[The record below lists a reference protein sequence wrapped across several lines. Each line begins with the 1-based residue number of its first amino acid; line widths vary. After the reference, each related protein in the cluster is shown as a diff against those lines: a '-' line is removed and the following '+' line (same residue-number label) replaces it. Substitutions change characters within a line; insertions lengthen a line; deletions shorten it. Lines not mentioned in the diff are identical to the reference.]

1 MTQKALIYCRVSDTK
16 QKNEGSGLES
26 QEHRCRQ
33 FAQTNN
39 LSVEKIFHDDVT
51 GGGDF
56 KKRPAMSELLEYV
69 KTNKDTQYILILDDI
84 KRISRDVYFYW
95 DLIRRLDEFG
105 VQPMSPNFIFANTPE
120 GRFQQSITVAAGE
133 YERET
138 IARQTKQKT
147 KARLEAGFHAFN
159 APVGYE
165 FIKAKEGGKILVKK
179 EPAASALSEMMEGFA
194 SGRFQ
199 TKNEARDF
207 LEASPAFPK
216 GKSGKIGN
224 SQIDKILKDPLYAGY
239 IQYLPWGVSL
249 RKGKHKGMVDLET
262 FKKIQ
267 ERLEGR
273 AHAPARKGIN
283 EDFPLRN
290 AIACECG
297 NSLTSGWSKSAT
309 GKYYGYYL
317 CQNRK
322 CRFKGKSIRKD
333 VLEAEFEKILEN
345 LTPSQALFFSA
356 DTMFKNMWNQL
367 GANLED
373 QRQQLKYKLNDCDE
387 NINIALNR
395 LVESKSSNVASAFEK
410 RIESLEQEK
419 LLVEERIAKCGTPL
433 GAYDKMYRT
442 SLNFL
447 SNPHKLWVHGGYAG
461 KRIVLKLTFIERLT
475 WDRKGMYRTPKLSAP
490 FRVLNDLKKPP
501 ACSADKGFRDD
512 LSLDDFSSN
521 EGTFD
526 PQLSQ
531 FLQMVPGAGLE
542 PARHY

>member
-39 LSVEKIFHDDVT
+39 LSVEKVFHDDVS

-56 KKRPAMSELLEYV
+56 KKRPAMTELLEYV
-69 KTNKDTQYILILDDI
+69 RANKDNQYVLILDDI

-105 VQPMSPNFIFANTPE
+105 VQPVSPNFIFANTPE

-159 APVGYE
+159 APVGYK
-165 FIKAKEGGKILVKK
+165 FIKASAGGKILVKK

-199 TKNEARDF
+199 TKIEAKYF
-207 LEASPAFPK
+207 LEATPDFPK

-239 IQYLPWGVSL
+239 IEYLPWGVSL
-249 RKGKHKGMVDLET
+249 RKGKHEGMVDFET

-297 NSLTSGWSKSAT
+297 NSLTSGWSRSAT
-309 GKYYGYYL
+309 GKYHGYYL

-333 VLEAEFEKILEN
+333 VLEAEFEKILES
-345 LTPSQALFFSA
+345 LTPSKALLISA

-367 GANLED
+367 GANLEE
-373 QRQQLKYKLNDCDE
+373 QKNQLGQKLNDCDE
-387 NINIALNR
+387 NINIALTR
-395 LVESKSSNVASAFEK
+395 LVESKSTNVASAFEK
-410 RIESLEQEK
+410 RIETLEHEK
-419 LLVEERIAKCGTPL
+419 LLIEEKIAKCGTSL
-433 GAYDKMYRT
+433 GSYDKMYRT

-447 SNPHKLWVHGGYAG
+447 SNPHKLWTSGGYAG
-461 KRIVLKLTFIERLT
+461 KRIVLKLTFTERLT
-475 WDRKGMYRTPKLSAP
+475 WDRKGMYRTPQVSVP
-490 FRVLNDLKKPP
+490 FR
-501 ACSADKGFRDD
+501 
-512 LSLDDFSSN
+512 
-521 EGTFD
+521 
-526 PQLSQ
+526 
-531 FLQMVPGAGLE
+531 FLENFEENKTMVPGAGLE
-542 PARHY
+542 PARSYDRGILNPLCLPISPPGHRGYSLE